1 MREAII
7 RLKNR
12 EIVKTLEAAKS
23 VVWFIVKKN
32 ECTGQLCKTKRH
44 ERPQKAKLFL
54 TSQHTEIKNS
64 LEEAAVSLS
73 KSRIKSL
80 QQGATI
86 DYTQY
91 QEVQN

>member
-23 VVWFIVKKN
+23 AVWFIVKKN

-64 LEEAAVSLS
+64 LEEAALS